1 MGRATWRWSALFCLR
16 RRPRMRAHARGP
28 PLRPDPESGDLLPL
42 TGVALYDESRTRE
55 AAAAALSGSGKSAS
69 RSWDRWSTSPS
80 PAWPPP
86 SSPPS
91 GRGVDLWK
99 WPLLQAAQLA
109 PKSVVWAN
117 LYLALL
123 NLMPAYPL
131 DGGRILRAFFSR
143 TLDLSSATRRAVS
156 ISTAIAM
163 VLIFA
168 GLFSDNWLTMVGV
181 IVFSA
186 AQLEE
191 RALVFQSVLDNVRL
205 EEVMLTDFATLSPAD
220 TLEDALE
227 KAVHSLQDDFPVVRG
242 SDMVGVI
249 SKQRILDALRA
260 EGNGYV
266 QAVMNKIFEVSVRQ
280 DSLGSAFR
288 KLTARNSSIIPVV
301 EDQRLIGIVTLQN
314 LMHSMALLA
323 ESRKLRR
330 DEARILG
337 IKSRAS
343 RSIAEGSALSL
354 RCRSLPNLRS
364 LFDGSDGLPSG
375 RHGSEQPH
383 GFRLLHRRN
392 LLQPRQHCIR
402 NLPVDVDHGDC
413 LARLPLDILLGR
425 SPSRARNL
433 QC

>member
-1 MGRATWRWSALFCLR
+1 MRSWSIPVGRVFGVDVRIHLTFFILPMFIFWTEYAAHQGSANGPRDLALVGIILASVVAHECGHIFAAR
-16 RRPRMRAHARGP
+16 RVGLIPKAVI
-28 PLRPDPESGDLLPL
+28 LLPL
-42 TGVALYDESRTRE
+42 TGVALYDESRVEKVQPAGPVWKRDIRL
-55 AAAAALSGSGKSAS
+55 AVVGPLLSLALAS
-69 RSWDRWSTSPS
+69 LI
-80 PAWPPP
+80 AVVVIA
-86 SSPPS
+86 S
-91 GRGVDLWK
+91 GRGANLWK
-99 WPLLQAAQLA
+99 WPFLQAGKLA
-109 PKSVVWAN
+109 CSLVWAN
-117 LYLALL
+117 LYLAIF

-131 DGGRILRAFFSR
+131 DGGRVLRALLSR
-143 TLDLSSATRRAVS
+143 NLDAASATRRVVS
-156 ISTAIAM
+156 ISNAIAM
-163 VLIFA
+163 VLMLA
-168 GLFSDNWLTMVGV
+168 GLFSDSWLTMVGV

-266 QAVMNKIFEVSVRQ
+266 QAVMNKIFEVSLRQ

-330 DEARILG
+330 DEAE
-337 IKSRAS
+337 S
-343 RSIAEGSALSL
+343 
-354 RCRSLPNLRS
+354 
-364 LFDGSDGLPSG
+364 
-375 RHGSEQPH
+375 
-383 GFRLLHRRN
+383 
-392 LLQPRQHCIR
+392 
-402 NLPVDVDHGDC
+402 
-413 LARLPLDILLGR
+413 
-425 SPSRARNL
+425 
-433 QC
+433 

>member
-1 MGRATWRWSALFCLR
+1 MRSWSIPVGRLFGVDVRIHLTFFILPMFIFWTDYAAHQGSATGPRDLAIVGILLACVGAHECGHMFAAR
-16 RRPRMRAHARGP
+16 RVGLIPKAVI
-28 PLRPDPESGDLLPL
+28 LLPL
-42 TGVALYDESRTRE
+42 TGVAIYDESRVEKSQPAALVWKRDIRLALMGPLVSLALACL
-55 AAAAALSGSGKSAS
+55 AAAVVTA
-69 RSWDRWSTSPS
+69 
-80 PAWPPP
+80 
-86 SSPPS
+86 S
-91 GRGVDLWK
+91 GRGIELWK
-99 WPLLQAAQLA
+99 WPFLQATNL
-109 PKSVVWAN
+109 PRSVVWAN
-117 LYLALL
+117 LYLAIL

-131 DGGRILRAFFSR
+131 DGGRILRSFFSR
-143 TLDLSSATRRAVS
+143 TLDPSTATRRAVS
-156 ISTAIAM
+156 ISNAIAM
-163 VLIFA
+163 VLMLA
-168 GLFSDNWLTMVGV
+168 GLFSDSWLTMVGV

-266 QAVMNKIFEVSVRQ
+266 QAVMNKIFEVSLRQ

-330 DEARILG
+330 DEAE
-337 IKSRAS
+337 S
-343 RSIAEGSALSL
+343 
-354 RCRSLPNLRS
+354 
-364 LFDGSDGLPSG
+364 
-375 RHGSEQPH
+375 
-383 GFRLLHRRN
+383 
-392 LLQPRQHCIR
+392 
-402 NLPVDVDHGDC
+402 
-413 LARLPLDILLGR
+413 
-425 SPSRARNL
+425 
-433 QC
+433 

>member
-1 MGRATWRWSALFCLR
+1 MRSWSIPVGRLFGVDVRIHFTFLVLPMFIFWTEYAVHQSSANGPRDLALSGIILACVSAHECGHMFAAR
-16 RRPRMRAHARGP
+16 RVGMIPKA
-28 PLRPDPESGDLLPL
+28 LILLPL
-42 TGVALYDESRTRE
+42 TGVALYDESRVEKTQPP
-55 AAAAALSGSGKSAS
+55 AL
-69 RSWDRWSTSPS
+69 
-80 PAWPPP
+80 
-86 SSPPS
+86 
-91 GRGVDLWK
+91 LWK
-99 WPLLQAAQLA
+99 RDIRLALIGPLGSLALACLTAAVVTATGHGGELWQWPFLQSAKLL
-109 PKSVVWAN
+109 KSVVWAN
-117 LYLALL
+117 LYLAIF

-131 DGGRILRAFFSR
+131 DGGRVLRAFLSR
-143 TLDLSSATRRAVS
+143 TLDASAATRRAVS
-156 ISTAIAM
+156 ISNAIAM
-163 VLIFA
+163 VLMLA
-168 GLFSDNWLTMVGV
+168 GLFSDSWLTMVGV

-266 QAVMNKIFEVSVRQ
+266 QAVMNKIFEVSLRQ
-280 DSLGSAFR
+280 ESLSSAFR

-330 DEARILG
+330 DEAE
-337 IKSRAS
+337 S
-343 RSIAEGSALSL
+343 
-354 RCRSLPNLRS
+354 
-364 LFDGSDGLPSG
+364 
-375 RHGSEQPH
+375 
-383 GFRLLHRRN
+383 
-392 LLQPRQHCIR
+392 
-402 NLPVDVDHGDC
+402 
-413 LARLPLDILLGR
+413 
-425 SPSRARNL
+425 
-433 QC
+433 

>member
-1 MGRATWRWSALFCLR
+1 MRSWSIPVGRVFGVDVRIHLTFFILPMFIFWTEYAAHQGSANGPRDLALVGIILASVVAHECGHIFAAR
-16 RRPRMRAHARGP
+16 RVGLIPKAVI
-28 PLRPDPESGDLLPL
+28 LLPL
-42 TGVALYDESRTRE
+42 TGVALYDESRVEKVQPAGPVWKRDIRL
-55 AAAAALSGSGKSAS
+55 AVIGPLLSLALAGLTAIGVIASGHGAN
-69 RSWDRWSTSPS
+69 
-80 PAWPPP
+80 
-86 SSPPS
+86 
-91 GRGVDLWK
+91 LWK
-99 WPLLQAAQLA
+99 WPFLQAGKL
-109 PKSVVWAN
+109 SCSLVWAN
-117 LYLALL
+117 LYLAIF

-131 DGGRILRAFFSR
+131 DGGRVLRAFLSR
-143 TLDLSSATRRAVS
+143 TLDASSATRRAVS
-156 ISTAIAM
+156 ISNAIAM
-163 VLIFA
+163 VLMLA
-168 GLFSDNWLTMVGV
+168 GLFSDSWLTMVGV

-266 QAVMNKIFEVSVRQ
+266 QAVMNKIFEVSLRQ

-330 DEARILG
+330 DEAE
-337 IKSRAS
+337 S
-343 RSIAEGSALSL
+343 
-354 RCRSLPNLRS
+354 
-364 LFDGSDGLPSG
+364 
-375 RHGSEQPH
+375 
-383 GFRLLHRRN
+383 
-392 LLQPRQHCIR
+392 
-402 NLPVDVDHGDC
+402 
-413 LARLPLDILLGR
+413 
-425 SPSRARNL
+425 
-433 QC
+433 

>member
-1 MGRATWRWSALFCLR
+1 MRSWSIPVGRLFGVDVRIHLTFLILPVFIFWTEYAVHQGAANGPRDLMLSGIILACVAAHECGHIFAAR
-16 RRPRMRAHARGP
+16 REGLIPKAVI
-28 PLRPDPESGDLLPL
+28 LLPL
-42 TGVALYDESRTRE
+42 TGVVLYDESRAGKPQPSTLPWRRE
-55 AAAAALSGSGKSAS
+55 VRLALIGPLVSLVLAALSAGAI
-69 RSWDRWSTSPS
+69 T
-80 PAWPPP
+80 AA
-86 SSPPS
+86 
-91 GRGVDLWK
+91 GRGIELWK
-99 WPLLQAAQLA
+99 WPFLQSANL
-109 PKSVVWAN
+109 PRSVVWAN
-117 LYLALL
+117 LYLAIF

-131 DGGRILRAFFSR
+131 DGGRILRAFMSR
-143 TLDLSSATRRAVS
+143 TLDASTATRRAVS
-156 ISTAIAM
+156 ISNAIAM
-163 VLIFA
+163 VLMLA
-168 GLFSDNWLTMVGV
+168 GLFSDSWLTMVGV

-266 QAVMNKIFEVSVRQ
+266 QAVMSKIFEVSLRQ

-314 LMHSMALLA
+314 LMHSMTLLA

-330 DEARILG
+330 GEAE
-337 IKSRAS
+337 S
-343 RSIAEGSALSL
+343 
-354 RCRSLPNLRS
+354 
-364 LFDGSDGLPSG
+364 
-375 RHGSEQPH
+375 
-383 GFRLLHRRN
+383 
-392 LLQPRQHCIR
+392 
-402 NLPVDVDHGDC
+402 
-413 LARLPLDILLGR
+413 
-425 SPSRARNL
+425 
-433 QC
+433 